1 MALAVVVALVVQV
14 AVLSPMRG
22 FAPDL
27 VLLVVVAA
35 ALTAG
40 HAGPGTG
47 AVVGF
52 IAGLLVDLA
61 PPAEHLAGRSALA
74 LLVAGYLVGR
84 LSPTTGRLGGITGR
98 VGGITGR
105 LGVVA
110 AASFVAHSVFA
121 LTGLVYGQA
130 HPTVAT
136 MLVVI
141 AVGVVVDSA
150 VGWFVVPALVRL
162 FTREADDSDE
172 PSGLIAPRVRDR

>member
-1 MALAVVVALVVQV
+1 
-14 AVLSPMRG
+14 
-22 FAPDL
+22 
-27 VLLVVVAA
+27 
-35 ALTAG
+35 
-40 HAGPGTG
+40 
-47 AVVGF
+47 
-52 IAGLLVDLA
+52 
-61 PPAEHLAGRSALA
+61 
-74 LLVAGYLVGR
+74 
-84 LSPTTGRLGGITGR
+84 TGR
-98 VGGITGR
+98 V
-105 LGVVA
+105 GVVA

-150 VGWFVVPALVRL
+150 VGWLVVPALVRL

>member
-35 ALTAG
+35 ALAAG